1 MKWGK
6 QLDGENKHLSG
17 PFGYYVKNT
26 WFKMNDVIIIEGTPN
41 IDIS

>member
-41 IDIS
+41 IS